1 MKILLV
7 DDSKSARYAL
17 RLALQ
22 RLGVEV
28 ELAESAEAAFQVLAG
43 SLPDAILMDH
53 MMPGLSG
60 FEALDVIRADPRTA
74 QIPVVMC
81 TSHEAADFA
90 ADARRRGAVG
100 VLPKSMAA
108 ERLPDLLSGLQSA
121 LDQVLPTVQ
130 AVPTP
135 VAQPAAPQVAV
146 SLGVPERTLALD
158 PELVRL
164 IEHRI
169 DACMTGMIE
178 PLMQDLE
185 RNLNER
191 LLATTRKLIQSQ
203 TEAQAESQAAET
215 RELIAARLADERQ
228 AARRL
233 QTEAITAQC
242 QSAVAQLIGEAVSE
256 KVRVGL
262 ETERDQ
268 IMALVN
274 QCLREF
280 SADGTTAAQRDAE
293 RRAALDEVITAKTIE
308 TTEVAKREASEAA
321 AGAVAQAQR
330 ISDAMMKEVRRR
342 LTWLYVAVVGTLLI
356 GGLIVSVIFYSPH

>member
-28 ELAESAEAAFQVLAG
+28 ELAESAEAAFQMLAG

-74 QIPVVMC
+74 QVPVVMC
-81 TSHEAADFA
+81 TSHEAADFV

-108 ERLPDLLSGLQSA
+108 ERLPDLLSHLQSGFA
-121 LDQVLPTVQ
+121 QTPPAAQ
-130 AVPTP
+130 GAPAP
-135 VAQPAAPQVAV
+135 VAPKAA
-146 SLGVPERTLALD
+146 PERTPVLE

-164 IEHRI
+164 IEGRI

-178 PLMQDLE
+178 PLMQELE
-185 RNLNER
+185 RNLSER
-191 LLATTRKLIQSQ
+191 VLATARKLIQAQ
-203 TEAQAESQAAET
+203 TESHAAET
-215 RELIAARLADERQ
+215 RELVDSRLADERQ
-228 AARRL
+228 AAQRL
-233 QTEAITAQC
+233 QAEAIPAQC
-242 QSAVAQLIGEAVSE
+242 RSAVGQLIGETVTE
-256 KVRVGL
+256 QVKVGL

-280 SADGTTAAQRDAE
+280 SAEGTSAAQQDTE
-293 RRAALDEVITAKTIE
+293 RLAALDGLITAKAR
-308 TTEVAKREASEAA
+308 EVAEIADAAKREASEAA
-321 AGAVAQAQR
+321 MGGLARAQR
-330 ISDAMMKEVRRR
+330 VADEMKQELRGR
-342 LTWLYVAVVGTLLI
+342 LTGVYIALLGTLLI
-356 GGLIVSVIFYSPH
+356 GGLTAAAIFYLPR